1 MSERGVRRWT
11 IAAVLLLTACA
22 PTQRA
27 PSLAPAARPEGFP
40 TQQYLEAAARGEAVY
55 MLEPGNSLAV
65 ATVRRSGPLA
75 KLGHD
80 HVVASHALNG
90 YVRPAAGVGDLYVPL
105 ADLDVD
111 AAELRR
117 DAGLDTT
124 PSAADIAGTAKNLQE
139 KVLATD
145 RHPYAIVHFE
155 RRAADT
161 LQLTMIL
168 NGVAHE
174 YTVAAR
180 IDVAAEEL
188 AAEGRFEVKQT
199 DFGITP
205 FAILGGGLRVE
216 DAIAMRFVVKAHRIA
231 E

>member
-1 MSERGVRRWT
+1 MSERGTRRWT
-11 IAAVLLLTACA
+11 IAAALLLTACA
-22 PTQRA
+22 PPQRA
-27 PSLAPAARPEGFP
+27 PSLTPVARPEGFP
-40 TQQYLEAAARGEAVY
+40 TQAYLDAAARGEAVY
-55 MLEPGNSLAV
+55 VLEPGNSLAV
-65 ATVRRSGPLA
+65 ATVRRGGPLA

-90 YVRPAAGVGDLYVPL
+90 YVRSAAGVGDLYVPL

-111 AAELRR
+111 EAELRR

-124 PSAADIAGTAKNLQE
+124 PSAADIAGTEKNLQE

-145 RHPYAIVHFE
+145 RHPYALVHFE
-155 RRAADT
+155 RRRGDT
-161 LQLTMIL
+161 LQLTLTL
-168 NGVAHE
+168 NGVTHE
-174 YTVAAR
+174 YTLPAH
-180 IDVAAEEL
+180 IDVANEEL
-188 AAEGRFEVKQT
+188 SAEGRFELKQT

>member
-1 MSERGVRRWT
+1 MSER
-11 IAAVLLLTACA
+11 AACFVLALAVLLTACA
-22 PTQRA
+22 PPQRA
-27 PSLAPAARPEGFP
+27 PSLPPVARPEGFP
-40 TQQYLEAAARGEAVY
+40 TQAYLDAAARGEAVY
-55 MLEPGNSLAV
+55 ALEPGNSLAV
-65 ATVRRSGPLA
+65 ATVRRGGPLA

-111 AAELRR
+111 EAELRR

-155 RRAADT
+155 RRGADT
-161 LQLTMIL
+161 LQLTMSL
-168 NGVAHE
+168 NGVSHE
-174 YTVAAR
+174 YTLPAR
-180 IDVAAEEL
+180 IDVANEEL
-188 AAEGRFEVKQT
+188 SAEGRFALKQT